1 MEKETNAPAEE
12 KATEETTKVQIAYFL
27 TILFAYS
34 FLSFPANLLSSR
46 IKAPRYPQVLQSHK
60 DQS

>member
-1 MEKETNAPAEE
+1 MEEETNAPAEE
-12 KATEETTKVQIAYFL
+12 KTTEETTKVQVTYFL
-27 TILFAYS
+27 TILFEYS
-34 FLSFPANLLSSR
+34 FLSFSANLLSST